1 MYLLRSLM
9 SRVVLVGRDP
19 RNAPRQ
25 VSIPPPPLPMY
36 ANVVTARQRMS
47 GIDRFD
53 LPEFALP
60 PACLTSR
67 PLAGKGLCK
76 IFLVRPEGGR
86 ICGGI
91 NMLERSINP

>member
-19 RNAPRQ
+19 RDAPRQ
-25 VSIPPPPLPMY
+25 VSIPPPPVPMY

-53 LPEFALP
+53 LPGFALP

-67 PLAGKGLCK
+67 PLASKVLCK
-76 IFLVRPEGGR
+76 IFLVRSEGAKNASIFRRLSGR
-86 ICGGI
+86 
-91 NMLERSINP
+91 SNP

>member
-25 VSIPPPPLPMY
+25 VNIPPPPLPMY

-53 LPEFALP
+53 LPGFALP
-60 PACLTSR
+60 PGCLTSR
-67 PLAGKGLCK
+67 PLAGKVLCK
-76 IFLVRPEGGR
+76 IFLVRSEGGR
-86 ICGGI
+86 FLWFFKGRFWQ
-91 NMLERSINP
+91 L